1 MRKFELTENVKINVF
16 GVKLFRIKAVRSFA
30 SVSEGELGG
39 YVEKEENLGHDGDAW
54 VSGDARVYGDARVS
68 GDAWVS
74 GDARVY
80 GDARVCGNA
89 GVYGNARVCGNAEVS
104 GNAWVYGNARVCGD
118 AGVYGDAEVYGN
130 AWVSGNARVCGNAEV
145 SGNARVCGNADY
157 LLFKGFGSANR
168 VTTVFRTKDGGVA
181 VKCGCFRGTPA
192 EFADKV
198 SEVHG
203 DTLYGREYRAVIEAI
218 KIHFGQE

>member
-1 MRKFELTENVKINVF
+1 MRKFELTENFKVNAF
-16 GVKLFRIKAVRSFA
+16 GVKLFQIKAVRSFA
-30 SVSEGELGG
+30 LVSEGELGG
-39 YVEKEENLGHDGDAW
+39 YVEKEENLDHDGDAW
-54 VSGDARVYGDARVS
+54 VSGDALVYGNAEVSGDARVS

-80 GDARVCGNA
+80 G
-89 GVYGNARVCGNAEVS
+89 NAEVS
-104 GNAWVYGNARVCGD
+104 GDAWVYGNARVYGN
-118 AGVYGDAEVYGN
+118 AEVYGDAEV
-130 AWVSGNARVCGNAEV
+130 SGDARV
-145 SGNARVCGNADY
+145 SGNADY

-168 VTTVFRTKDGGVA
+168 VTTAFRTKYGGVA
-181 VKCGCFRGTPA
+181 VNCGCFYGTLA

-203 DTLYGREYRAVIEAI
+203 DTLYGCEYRAVIEAI